1 MTYTFETEFGE
12 WKIEEDTQRNWVVL
26 KLLKRGAA
34 AWRVVNIF
42 YTVGGAAAA
51 VGCGETSEPV
61 WDNLPHNSADFIL
74 SQWQP
79 EKNSR
84 DRASAA

>member
-1 MTYTFETEFGE
+1 MTYTIETEFGT

-26 KLLKRGAA
+26 KLKRGAA

-51 VGCGETSEPV
+51 VGCGETSEPG
-61 WDNLPHNSADFIL
+61 WDQLPHNRAAFIL
-74 SQWQP
+74 SHWQL
-79 EKNSR
+79 EKISQA
-84 DRASAA
+84 DASAA

>member
-1 MTYTFETEFGE
+1 MTYTIETEFGA

-26 KLLKRGAA
+26 KLKRGAA

-42 YTVGGAAAA
+42 YTLGGAAAA
-51 VGCGETSEPV
+51 VGCGETTESA
-61 WDNLPHNSADFIL
+61 WDHLPHNSADFIL
-74 SQWQP
+74 SRWQL
-79 EKNSR
+79 EKISH

>member
-1 MTYTFETEFGE
+1 MTYTIQTEFGT

-26 KLLKRGAA
+26 KLKRGAA
-34 AWRVVNIF
+34 TWRVVNIF

-51 VGCGETSEPV
+51 VGCGETTDPA
-61 WDNLPHNSADFIL
+61 WDNQPHNSAEFIL
-74 SQWQP
+74 SRWQA
-79 EKNSR
+79 EKIPN